1 MSISTEE
8 QLLNACENGDC
19 MTLFAMVRNDMIDF
33 SMHNG
38 APLRIAVKNGH
49 WKIVKI
55 LLTLPKNRP
64 DPTMHEN
71 LLFRQACEL
80 GHTEIVRYLLSLPG
94 IDPSARNSEALVL
107 ATKNKHTEIVKMLFQ
122 SKRINPNSEA
132 QKCATLFG
140 YTEIASMF
148 EAKIDSNPVPS
159 APPSDDPVN
168 Y

>member
-1 MSISTEE
+1 MTILIEE
-8 QLLNACENGDC
+8 QLLTACEDGDC
-19 MTLFAMVRNDMIDF
+19 MTLFALVRNDAIDF

-49 WKIVKI
+49 WKVVKI

-80 GHTEIVRYLLSLPG
+80 GHTEIVRYLLSLPSSRG
-94 IDPSARNSEALVL
+94 VDPSARNSEALVL
-107 ATKNKHTEIVKMLFQ
+107 ATKNNHAEIVKMLLQ
-122 SKRINPNSEA
+122 SKRTS
-132 QKCATLFG
+132 ATLFG
-140 YTEIASMF
+140 YTEIATMF
-148 EAKIDSNPVPS
+148 QSNPAPS

-168 Y
+168 C